1 MEEKQLRTGIDTFLE
16 MVNSEK
22 EMRVPDAAKKL
33 GVPEATI
40 ELWAEV
46 LYQDGMIEINYDGFG
61 KMVVTAAR
69 KKTESKESA
78 AEAKPKE
85 AGHDSRARKKALG
98 LKAKKGLKLLRK
110 YSMHRDRESGQK
122 GGESIVSKILRA
134 LKAPFVSG
142 KKADGSNMAELQKKI
157 NELKKMNK

>member
-1 MEEKQLRTGIDTFLE
+1 MGEKQLKTGIDTFLE

-61 KMVVTAAR
+61 KMVVIAIR
-69 KKTESKESA
+69 KKAVSGESA
-78 AEAKPKE
+78 AEAKPEE
-85 AGHDSRARKKALG
+85 ARDDVRARKKALG

-110 YSMHRDRESGQK
+110 YSMHRDRAAGQK
-122 GGESIVSKILRA
+122 AGSGIVSRVLRA

-142 KKADGSNMAELQKKI
+142 KKADGSNMAEPQKD
-157 NELKKMNK
+157 